1 MRTIAEVSFADDQRG
16 AGFARVW
23 GAVADIGAYELQSSV
38 PDAIF
43 ANGFDGS

>member
-1 MRTIAEVSFADDQRG
+1 MRTIAEVSFSDDQRG
-16 AGFARVW
+16 VGFVRVW
-23 GAVADIGAYELQSSV
+23 GAADIGAYELQSSV